1 MGMPKY
7 TTRAKTY
14 LNLQEI
20 IPANTLVV
28 HLMVGIVG
36 ITAAFV
42 LNKSE
47 PGERVRD
54 L

>member
-7 TTRAKTY
+7 TARVKTY
-14 LNLQEI
+14 LNFQEI

-47 PGERVRD
+47 PGERVRG